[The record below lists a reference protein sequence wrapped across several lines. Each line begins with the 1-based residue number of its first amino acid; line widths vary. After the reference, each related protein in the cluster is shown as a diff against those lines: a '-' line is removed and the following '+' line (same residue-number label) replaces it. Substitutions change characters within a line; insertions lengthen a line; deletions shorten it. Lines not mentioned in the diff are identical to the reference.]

1 LELHEHI
8 EQIKSRED
16 LADFI
21 SALKLDL
28 ETDPGGWE
36 NSTLG
41 RFLEAMECLIRRMDN
56 ISKNTGQPP
65 IHQPTWQSFASLLYA
80 SKIYE

>member
-1 LELHEHI
+1 MELHEQI

-16 LADFI
+16 LADFV

-28 ETDPGGWE
+28 ETDPGRWE

-41 RFLEAMECLIRRMDN
+41 RFLEAMECLTRGMDN

-65 IHQPTWQSFASLLYA
+65 IQPTWQSFASLLYA

>member
-1 LELHEHI
+1 VELHEQI
-8 EQIKSRED
+8 ERTKSKED
-16 LADFI
+16 LADFV
-21 SALKLDL
+21 SALKLF

-41 RFLEAMECLIRRMDN
+41 RFLEAMECLIRGMDN